1 MGVFQGG
8 PEVNERIV
16 VRTSADIAAI
26 ERGGL
31 DAFLPSATPFGLI
44 ESAASD
50 RPDHCALHYL
60 ADPDDSRK
68 DVQISYGMLVHK
80 IRQAAN
86 LFRRLGVGAEDSVAI
101 LMPDVPASQIA
112 LIATRRAIE
121 AALCGAKLSPGEFEI
136 AASEAEIIVHVGNAE
151 CQETARRALV
161 GMPIPYEVRLDSR
174 VLPEILQ

>member
-31 DAFLPSATPFGLI
+31 DAFLQSATPF
-44 ESAASD
+44 
-50 RPDHCALHYL
+50 
-60 ADPDDSRK
+60 
-68 DVQISYGMLVHK
+68 
-80 IRQAAN
+80 
-86 LFRRLGVGAEDSVAI
+86 
-101 LMPDVPASQIA
+101 
-112 LIATRRAIE
+112 
-121 AALCGAKLSPGEFEI
+121 
-136 AASEAEIIVHVGNAE
+136 VHVGNAE

-174 VLPEILQ
+174 VLPEIPQ